1 MVYRENIRYKNK
13 SSTFETVT
21 GNIKI
26 DTKRFLA
33 LVQMSFL
40 YVLIR
45 QKKSDEPSEA
55 AQSTSIETEK
65 PTKSQALF
73 KTRQYDNNKAR
84 TYPCPYIAAPIGI

>member
-26 DTKRFLA
+26 DTKSFLA

-40 YVLIR
+40 HVLIR
-45 QKKSDEPSEA
+45 
-55 AQSTSIETEK
+55 
-65 PTKSQALF
+65 
-73 KTRQYDNNKAR
+73 
-84 TYPCPYIAAPIGI
+84 